1 MLLNYRLLIKYDGT
15 RYNGWQRQGATD
27 NTIQGK
33 LEDVISKMCGT
44 HIEITGSGR
53 TDAGVHAIGQ
63 VANFKA
69 DTDLSVEEIKDY
81 LNRYLPEDIAVSK
94 VSIASERF
102 HSRFCAKKKTY
113 LYRIYIGNDKPVF
126 DKRYVYVLE
135 DMYGVLDI
143 SAMEK
148 AAEHIIGVHD
158 FKSFCGN
165 KHMKKS
171 AVREI
176 YSIDFCEKDDE
187 LYIYFCGNGFLQN
200 MVRIITGTL
209 IDAGMHKIAPDA
221 VKTILESRDRRL
233 AGGLAPA
240 KGLTLLEVEY

>member
-1 MLLNYRLLIKYDGT
+1 MILNYRLLVKYDGT

-33 LEDVISKMCGT
+33 LEDIISKMCGT

-53 TDAGVHAIGQ
+53 TDAGVHAMGQ
-63 VANFKA
+63 VANFRA
-69 DTDLSVEEIKDY
+69 DTDLSVEEIKAY
-81 LNRYLPEDIAVSK
+81 LNRYLPEDIAVTK

-113 LYRIYIGNDKPVF
+113 LYRIYIGDDKPVF
-126 DKRYVYVLE
+126 DKRYVYVPE
-135 DMYGVLDI
+135 ETVKRLDI
-143 SAMEK
+143 SAMRE
-148 AAEHIIGVHD
+148 AAEHLVGVHD

-171 AVREI
+171 TVREI

-187 LYIYFCGNGFLQN
+187 LCIYFCGNGFLQN

-209 IDAGMHKIAPDA
+209 IDVGMEMISPDDMQ
-221 VKTILESRDRRL
+221 TILAGRDRSL
-233 AGGLAPA
+233 AGGMAPA

>member
-1 MLLNYRLLIKYDGT
+1 MILNYRLLVKYDGT

-53 TDAGVHAIGQ
+53 TDAGVHAMGQ
-63 VANFKA
+63 VANFRA
-69 DTDLSVEEIKDY
+69 DTDLSVEEIKVY
-81 LNRYLPEDIAVSK
+81 LNRYLPEDIAVTK

-113 LYRIYIGNDKPVF
+113 LYRIYTGDNKPVF
-126 DKRYVYVLE
+126 DKRYVYVPE
-135 DMYGVLDI
+135 DLVRELDI
-143 SAMEK
+143 TAMKK
-148 AAEHIIGVHD
+148 AAQHLVGVHD

-171 AVREI
+171 TVREI
-176 YSIDFCEKDDE
+176 CSIDFCEKEDE
-187 LYIYFCGNGFLQN
+187 LCIYFCGNGFLQN
-200 MVRIITGTL
+200 MVRILTGTL
-209 IDAGMHKIAPDA
+209 IDVGVHKISPEDMQ
-221 VKTILESRDRRL
+221 TILSGRDRSL
-233 AGGLAPA
+233 AGGMAPA